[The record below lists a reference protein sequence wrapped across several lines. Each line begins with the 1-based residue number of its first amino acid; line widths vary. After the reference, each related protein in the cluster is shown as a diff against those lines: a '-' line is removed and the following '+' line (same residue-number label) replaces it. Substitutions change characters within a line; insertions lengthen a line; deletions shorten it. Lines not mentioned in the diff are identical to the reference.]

1 MTHPVPAK
9 LHAKLSASGSVKW
22 MACTPSVKLEADF
35 PDEQSAFAAEG
46 TFAHAVF
53 EQEMN
58 DFLGRP
64 VDPLNQA
71 DCEQYDSPA
80 LRDYVM
86 EAVRAVIER
95 IKEAYSVCKDPKIL
109 IEHRVDFS
117 PWVPEGF
124 GTADVIIVTD
134 DTLEVMDLK
143 YGKGILVEAEG
154 NSQLRLY
161 GLGAYNMFS
170 DLYDFKRARMT
181 VLQPRLSNYVS
192 EELPISQLADWGR
205 DVVKPLAKLAW
216 EGEGD
221 LVAGDH
227 CSKGFCR
234 ARFQCS
240 ARHAYAN
247 ELASQDFAMTEARL
261 LNLEQIAIVLA
272 KADAAIDWL
281 NDVKS
286 YALKQAEKGMEI
298 PGFKLVE
305 GRSNRKYTNHDEVVT
320 KLKAAG
326 LPDEVIFEKSLRNI
340 TALEK
345 DLGKKEFARLL
356 GDSITK
362 PSGKPTL
369 VPAGDKRP
377 ALTALASANADFS

>member
-1 MTHPVPAK
+1 MTYPVPAK

-22 MACTPSVKLEADF
+22 MNCTPSIKLEADF

-53 EQEMN
+53 EQELN

-64 VDPLNQA
+64 VDPLNQT
-71 DCEQYDSPA
+71 DVDQYDSPA

-86 EAVRAVIER
+86 EAVQAVIER
-95 IKEAYSVCKDPKIL
+95 IKEAYGACKDPKIL
-109 IEHRVDFS
+109 VEQQVDFS

-134 DTLEVMDLK
+134 QWLEVMDLK
-143 YGKGILVEAEG
+143 YGKGIPVMAVE
-154 NSQLRLY
+154 NSQMRLY
-161 GLGAYNMFS
+161 GLGAHNMFGH
-170 DLYDFKRARMT
+170 LYDFKRVRMT
-181 VLQPRLSNYVS
+181 VLQPRLSNYDS
-192 EELPISQLADWGR
+192 EELAVSHLLDWGR

-216 EGEGD
+216 AGEGD
-221 LVAGDH
+221 LVAGEH

-234 ARFQCS
+234 ARFQCP
-240 ARHAYAN
+240 ARAELAN
-247 ELASQDFAMTEARL
+247 EIAAQDFALTEPKL
-261 LNLEQIAIVLA
+261 LTIEQIALILA

-281 NDVKS
+281 NDVKA
-286 YALKQAEKGMEI
+286 YALKQAEKGVEI

-305 GRSNRKYTNHDEVVT
+305 GRSTRKYSNQDNVAA
-320 KLKAAG
+320 KLRASG
-326 LPDEVIFEKSLRNI
+326 LPDEVIFEKALRGI

-356 GDSITK
+356 GDLITK

-369 VPAGDKRP
+369 VPVGDKRP
-377 ALTALASANADFS
+377 AITALANANADFS

>member
-1 MTHPVPAK
+1 MTHPVPVK
-9 LHAKLSASGSVKW
+9 LHAKLSASGSAKW
-22 MACTPSVKLEADF
+22 MNCTPSIRMEADF

-53 EQEMN
+53 EQELN

-64 VDPLNQA
+64 VDVLNQA
-71 DCEQYDSPA
+71 DVEQYDSPA

-86 EAVRAVIER
+86 EAVQAVIER
-95 IKEAYSVCKDPKIL
+95 IKEAYAVCKDPKIL
-109 IEHRVDFS
+109 VEQQVDFS

-134 DTLEVMDLK
+134 QMVEVMDLK
-143 YGKGILVEAEG
+143 YGKGIAVPAQE
-154 NSQLRLY
+154 NSQMRLY

-170 DLYDFKRARMT
+170 HLYDFKRSRMT
-181 VLQPRLSNYVS
+181 VLQPRLSNYDS
-192 EELPISQLADWGR
+192 EEMAVSTLLDWGR

-216 EGEGD
+216 AGEGE
-221 LVAGDH
+221 LVAGEH

-247 ELASQDFAMTEARL
+247 TLASQDFAMTEARL
-261 LNLEQIAIVLA
+261 LTLEQIAIVLE

-281 NDVKS
+281 NDVKT
-286 YALKQAEKGMEI
+286 YALKQAEKGVPI

-305 GRSNRKYTNHDEVVT
+305 GRSNRKYTSHDDVAAA
-320 KLKAAG
+320 LRAAG
-326 LPDEVIFEKSLRNI
+326 LPDEVIYDKSLRNI

-356 GDSITK
+356 GDFITK

-377 ALTALASANADFS
+377 ALTAAASADADFS